1 VGGSPQ
7 KFLAR
12 HPENEDVDLV
22 IRFEAAAR
30 RSLSRKFFVPSS
42 KMTLSLATMLHS
54 EFPITAT

>member
-1 VGGSPQ
+1 
-7 KFLAR
+7 
-12 HPENEDVDLV
+12 V
-22 IRFEAAAR
+22 IRLEAAAR